1 MPKVNFLTKL
11 LVVPFSQQFF
21 FFFGLISG
29 GTRSAMR
36 RGYAPQASA
45 KDAMK
50 AMMDEM
56 MGASRDVALDER
68 EANQIKW
75 DDRRNC
81 PHYLSW

>member
-1 MPKVNFLTKL
+1 MPRARNTP
-11 LVVPFSQQFF
+11 VV
-21 FFFGLISG
+21 
-29 GTRSAMR
+29 
-36 RGYAPQASA
+36 SA

-75 DDRRNC
+75 DDRQNC